1 VNQGGRSI
9 LVVDDNRDS
18 AESLAMVLGV
28 HGHHVETRGDGPSA
42 LVAVRERRPDVVVLD
57 IGLPQMDGYEVAR
70 QLRAMPGGQE
80 MVLIALTGY
89 GQSEDKQR
97 SLDAGFNYHLVKPVD
112 PGILEKLITRRSA
125 D

>member
-1 VNQGGRSI
+1 
-9 LVVDDNRDS
+9 
-18 AESLAMVLGV
+18 AMILGV
-28 HGHHVETRGDGPSA
+28 HGHRVETRNDGPSA
-42 LVAVRERRPDVVVLD
+42 LAAVRERRPDVVVLD

-70 QLRAMPGGQE
+70 QLRAMPGGEE
-80 MVLIALTGY
+80 MLLIALTGY

-112 PGILEKLITRRSA
+112 PGVLEKLIAHRGG